1 MWPQKWKASASPGLI
16 ALATTPP
23 AAPATIARPTRASRP
38 RRDVRAA
45 RPSAHTPTSGMR
57 RLQRA
62 ALGRREHAL
71 ELGQAVEGALG
82 QRDAGQRV
90 ERHRVRAAGHAG
102 LGRGGGVALLVEYL
116 DGEPS
121 LAGQQLDRGRDG
133 VAERAAL

>member
-45 RPSAHTPTSGMR
+45 RPSVQLPTSGMR

-62 ALGRREHAL
+62 ALGRGQDAL
-71 ELGQAVEGALG
+71 QLGEPVERALG

-90 ERHRVRAAGHAG
+90 ESDGVRAAGRAR
-102 LGRGGGVALLVEYL
+102 LRPRGG
-116 DGEPS
+116 
-121 LAGQQLDRGRDG
+121 
-133 VAERAAL
+133 